1 MLEDFQ
7 GDSWG
12 SIPPLRMSSLL
23 PHDLCH
29 GRSASCR
36 PPTMWFRFLKG
47 HSGSS
52 VTYKE
57 TRGDEGKSVGGGC
70 IIRWEDS
77 FGFDQLLAVEME
89 ESGQIVI
96 IFEDIATR
104 ICRWT
109 RKRVWIKER
118 NTGWL
123 PGLGPG
129 QLGEWDC
136 HLLRRWKSREDLT
149 GYCYVSYSLTA
160 TVGFFFPLLVFVL
173 NAVAEPLTWTFFFF
187 SSLKC
192 DK

>member
-1 MLEDFQ
+1 M
-7 GDSWG
+7 
-12 SIPPLRMSSLL
+12 
-23 PHDLCH
+23 
-29 GRSASCR
+29 
-36 PPTMWFRFLKG
+36 MWFRFLKG

-57 TRGDEGKSVGGGC
+57 TREDEGKLVGGGC

-104 ICRWT
+104 ICWWT

-123 PGLGPG
+123 PVLGPG

-149 GYCYVSYSLTA
+149 GYCCVSYSLTA
-160 TVGFFFPLLVFVL
+160 TVGGRFFSPFSICFECCSRAFDL
-173 NAVAEPLTWTFFFF
+173 NFFFF
-187 SSLKC
+187 LALLNVINKM
-192 DK
+192 KRE

>member
-1 MLEDFQ
+1 M
-7 GDSWG
+7 
-12 SIPPLRMSSLL
+12 
-23 PHDLCH
+23 
-29 GRSASCR
+29 
-36 PPTMWFRFLKG
+36 MWFRFLKG

-57 TRGDEGKSVGGGC
+57 TREDEGKLVGGGC

-104 ICRWT
+104 ICWWT

-123 PGLGPG
+123 PVLGPG
-129 QLGEWDC
+129 QLGEWDY

-149 GYCYVSYSLTA
+149 GYCCVSYSLTA
-160 TVGFFFPLLVFVL
+160 TVGGRFFSPFSICFECCSRAFDL
-173 NAVAEPLTWTFFFF
+173 NFFFF
-187 SSLKC
+187 F
-192 DK
+192 

>member
-1 MLEDFQ
+1 M
-7 GDSWG
+7 
-12 SIPPLRMSSLL
+12 
-23 PHDLCH
+23 
-29 GRSASCR
+29 
-36 PPTMWFRFLKG
+36 MWFRFLKG
-47 HSGSS
+47 HSGRS

-77 FGFDQLLAVEME
+77 VGFNQLLAVEME
-89 ESGQIVI
+89 ETGRIVI
-96 IFEDIATR
+96 IFEGIATR
-104 ICRWT
+104 ICRRT
-109 RKRVWIKER
+109 RKRVWVKER

-160 TVGFFFPLLVFVL
+160 TVVFFFSPFSICFQCCSRALD
-173 NAVAEPLTWTFFFF
+173 LTLFFFY